1 MRNLTKV
8 EIRALIQKVFA
19 PQTDDRRLVILL
31 DVPNQQVGD
40 HDKWRD
46 RRQLAVEWK
55 AMLDE
60 IKTGIDIAEI
70 ELFYYE
76 NVGSNNA
83 ELPSQVFRWPG
94 DPRLVDIQRLKSEGT
109 VAELKSCLAE
119 SDIILAPTEFSTT
132 APLKLL
138 AKQYRFRAATMPGF
152 SRDMIPALSVD
163 YDLVHQQVMQLKN
176 RLDGAIGI
184 EILLQAEG
192 KDCPLFVDL
201 RYRAAHASSG
211 LLHERGVAGN
221 LPSGEAYIVPY
232 EGERK
237 EASRTEGQVPV
248 QFGDEVVFYKIQ
260 NNRATEVFSKG
271 AASKM
276 EIQKLRDEPAYGNIA
291 EIGFGVLARF
301 GVKPVGE
308 TLLDEKLGLHIA
320 FGRSDHFGGAISP
333 RDFKNPKNVIHIDRI
348 YIPEVQ
354 PKVQVKEVVFRYPEQ
369 RQECVIRNGI
379 YII

>member
-1 MRNLTKV
+1 
-8 EIRALIQKVFA
+8 
-19 PQTDDRRLVILL
+19 
-31 DVPNQQVGD
+31 
-40 HDKWRD
+40 
-46 RRQLAVEWK
+46 
-55 AMLDE
+55 
-60 IKTGIDIAEI
+60 
-70 ELFYYE
+70 
-76 NVGSNNA
+76 
-83 ELPSQVFRWPG
+83 
-94 DPRLVDIQRLKSEGT
+94 
-109 VAELKSCLAE
+109 
-119 SDIILAPTEFSTT
+119 
-132 APLKLL
+132 
-138 AKQYRFRAATMPGF
+138 
-152 SRDMIPALSVD
+152 
-163 YDLVHQQVMQLKN
+163 
-176 RLDGAIGI
+176 
-184 EILLQAEG
+184 
-192 KDCPLFVDL
+192 LFVDL